1 MKTRF
6 VTARILARDYQAAL
20 SFYRDTLGLPV
31 AQQIGDDTGP
41 YCEIGLGQPQD
52 DHGRLAIYKRELF
65 SGNVMTLEESGHSD
79 SMMIAIHV
87 GNVASAV
94 QQLEASGIRFE
105 TAVTDR
111 QEWAIRTAHL
121 RDPEGNLVELFE
133 WLVSTV

>member
-6 VTARILARDYQAAL
+6 VTTRLLARDYRTAL
-20 SFYRDTLGLPV
+20 AFYRDTLGLPV

-52 DHGRLAIYKRELF
+52 DHGRLAIYQRESF
-65 SGNVMTLEESGHSD
+65 SKNVMKLSETNHSD
-79 SMMIAIHV
+79 SMMIAVHV
-87 GNVASAV
+87 NDVASAV

-105 TAVTDR
+105 TPVTDR

-121 RDPEGNLVELFE
+121 RDPEGNLFE
-133 WLVSTV
+133 WLVSTI